1 MGYAS
6 GWHDGGENERTTSS
20 LCWSVS
26 PRTQIN
32 FQKWWEHVT
41 FQGCKSYRNLAA
53 FQGSPPFKWDNW
65 LVYSTSVSRTKQSKC
80 SAFYAYDCSYHLWFL
95 ISRDPGARCHRLAI
109 RHLTTPKA

>member
-41 FQGCKSYRNLAA
+41 FQGCKFYRNLAA

-65 LVYSTSVSRTKQSKC
+65 LVYSTSVVLSNRNVVLSMPMIVPIIC
-80 SAFYAYDCSYHLWFL
+80 GF
-95 ISRDPGARCHRLAI
+95 
-109 RHLTTPKA
+109 

>member
-53 FQGSPPFKWDNW
+53 FQGSPPPFKWDNR
-65 LVYSTSVSRTKQSKC
+65 LVYSTSVVLSNRNVVLSMPMIVPI
-80 SAFYAYDCSYHLWFL
+80 
-95 ISRDPGARCHRLAI
+95 ISGF
-109 RHLTTPKA
+109 

>member
-41 FQGCKSYRNLAA
+41 FQGCKSYLTRNLAA
-53 FQGSPPFKWDNW
+53 FQGSPPSNGTIG
-65 LVYSTSVSRTKQSKC
+65 YYIPHQS
-80 SAFYAYDCSYHLWFL
+80 Y
-95 ISRDPGARCHRLAI
+95 
-109 RHLTTPKA
+109 